1 MRKDDQILRI
11 VVVVEAS
18 PGGLC
23 VQETRD
29 DHRGSEKY
37 ASAWDERGTA

>member
-11 VVVVEAS
+11 VVVVESS

-23 VQETRD
+23 VHETRD
-29 DHRGSEKY
+29 DDCASEEYESAWAVRGS
-37 ASAWDERGTA
+37 A